1 MKYTL
6 DSQESKELFPGFEA
20 KFIHSD
26 NMTVTFVDIKA
37 GAELPEH
44 SHPHEQI
51 TFVREGKLQIVMND
65 IDYLLEKGEVLV
77 IPSNAPHKGLAI
89 SDCRVLDV
97 FNPIREDFRQQFS

>member
-26 NMTVTFVDIKA
+26 NMTITFVEIKA

-44 SHPHEQI
+44 NHPHEQI
-51 TFVREGKLQIVMND
+51 TFVREGTLQITMDNEE
-65 IDYLLEKGEVLV
+65 YLLEKGELLV
-77 IPSNAPHKGLAI
+77 IPPNAPHKGLAI
-89 SDCRVLDV
+89 SVCNVLDV
-97 FNPIREDFRQQFS
+97 FNPVREDFKQQFS

>member
-26 NMTVTFVDIKA
+26 NMTITFVEIKA

-44 SHPHEQI
+44 NHPHEQI
-51 TFVREGKLQIVMND
+51 TFVREGTLQITMDNEE
-65 IDYLLEKGEVLV
+65 YLLEKGELLV
-77 IPSNAPHKGLAI
+77 IPPVIRSNAGSCTYPM
-89 SDCRVLDV
+89 
-97 FNPIREDFRQQFS
+97 RQPPGRR

>member
-26 NMTVTFVDIKA
+26 NMTVTFVEIKA

-51 TFVREGKLQIVMND
+51 TFVREGTLQIIMDNKE
-65 IDYLLEKGEVLV
+65 YLMDKGELLV
-77 IPSNAPHKGLAI
+77 IPSNVSHKGLAI
-89 SDCRVLDV
+89 SDCKVLDV
-97 FNPIREDFRQQFS
+97 FNPVREDFKQQFS